1 MQADS
6 YVFNSSVEA
15 QDIEN
20 YFLNKKWVHL
30 QDEQNGSYSGGQ
42 ITFSTSSLSNSG
54 LYQNLSEA
62 VIDVPLVISL
72 TADDATSQLAG
83 TALQD
88 TFAVGLKNGINIFHS
103 IQVEYNNQ
111 TLVQLTPF
119 ANHYVNFRMLTKMSD
134 EDVKKWGDYI
144 NFHPD
149 HWQSHS
155 FFNEEPVAGVAPAT
169 TLGGKFN
176 YGFGSVNNRTKS
188 SSPSSANVASY
199 NAFLQSKGNEGLLE
213 RQVNTSYSPF
223 SSGTTPA
230 NDSFYLSNAVVAQE
244 GDAYCSR
251 DGNKQHWFCIA
262 HLRLKDIA
270 PVFEKMPL
278 QRGAFLRITMN
289 LNTSSQELR
298 VYNNSNANVALG
310 DKANSIAAS
319 VMRCTSSTLTNA
331 SSCVMINGDAW
342 EDKFA
347 LLGVGSHADAEG
359 VFTLSC
365 SVGRD
370 TINNV
375 SNPVFTTCRLNCPLY
390 QLDPSREQQYLSLSK
405 TKTINYTDIYN
416 YSVSVSCPG
425 GEGSFQALLTNGLAN
440 LDHIVIIPYVAASGN
455 NIGGTKA
462 ADGALTLGNPTAPYA
477 SPFTSEPSTSTPSI
491 FLRNFQIQVG
501 GANIFQN
508 NEIYAWE
515 NFAHELAEIDA
526 LNGGMADGL
535 TCGQISFK
543 DFQGDK
549 RYYVANL
556 ARRLPAED
564 GVAKSVSI
572 SGEVRC
578 PAAYGSVQLMCFI
591 AYRKSMA
598 IDVSTGQLLSD

>member
-30 QDEQNGSYSGGQ
+30 QDEQNGSYNGGQ

-62 VIDVPLVISL
+62 VIAVPLVISL
-72 TADDATSQLAG
+72 SADDAPAQLSG
-83 TALQD
+83 TDLQD
-88 TFAVGLKNGINIFHS
+88 SFAVGLKNGINIFHS
-103 IQVEYNNQ
+103 LQVEYNNQ

-134 EDVKKWGDYI
+134 EDVKKWGDFI
-144 NFHPD
+144 NMHPD
-149 HWQSHS
+149 NWESHS
-155 FFNEEPVAGVAPAT
+155 FMGEAPVAGVAAGT
-169 TLGGKFN
+169 DLGGKFN
-176 YGFGSVNNRTKS
+176 YGFGSVNNKTKYS
-188 SSPSSANVASY
+188 TISSATDLASY
-199 NAFLQSKGNEGLLE
+199 SAYLAKQGNDGLID
-213 RQVNTSYSPF
+213 RQKNTAYTPF
-223 SSGTTPA
+223 STGNNEA
-230 NDSFYLSNAVVAQE
+230 NADFYLSNQVVAQE
-244 GDAYCSR
+244 GGNYCAR
-251 DGNKQHWFCIA
+251 NGNNQYWFCIA

-289 LNTSSQELR
+289 LNTSSQELK
-298 VYNNSNANVALG
+298 VYHNATGNAGDTEPAVAG
-310 DKANSIAAS
+310 A
-319 VMRCTSSTLTNA
+319 VMRCTSSTLTN
-331 SSCVMINGDAW
+331 SSTAVMINGNGWAPKYD
-342 EDKFA
+342 
-347 LLGVGSHADAEG
+347 LIGRNSHANAEG
-359 VFTLSC
+359 TFTLSC
-365 SVGRD
+365 SIGRD

-375 SNPVFTTCRLNCPLY
+375 SNPVFTTSRLYCPLY

-405 TKTINYTDIYN
+405 TKAINYTDIYN
-416 YSVSVSCPG
+416 YSVSVACPG

-462 ADGALTLGNPTAPYA
+462 QNGALAAGNPTAPYA
-477 SPFTSEPSTSTPSI
+477 SPFASEPASTTPSI
-491 FLRNFQIQVG
+491 FLRNFNIQVG
-501 GANIFQN
+501 GANIFHN
-508 NEIYAWE
+508 NEVYNWE
-515 NFAHELAEIDA
+515 NFTHELAEIDA

-572 SGEVRC
+572 SGDVRC
-578 PAAYGSVQLMCFI
+578 PAAYGDVQLMCFI
-591 AYRKSMA
+591 AYRKSMT

>member
-30 QDEQNGSYSGGQ
+30 QDEQNGSYNGGQ

-62 VIDVPLVISL
+62 VIAVPLVISL
-72 TADDATSQLAG
+72 TADNATAKLSG
-83 TALQD
+83 TDLQD
-88 TFAVGLKNGINIFHS
+88 SFAVGLKNGINIFHS
-103 IQVEYNNQ
+103 LQVEYNNQ

-134 EDVKKWGDYI
+134 EDVRKWGDFI
-144 NFHPD
+144 NMHPD
-149 HWQSHS
+149 NWESHT
-155 FFNEEPVAGVAPAT
+155 FKGEMPVAGVAPAE
-169 TLGGKFN
+169 TLAGKFN
-176 YGFGSVNNRTKS
+176 YGFGSVNNKTKYS
-188 SSPSSANVASY
+188 NISSPADLASY
-199 NAFLQSKGNEGLLE
+199 NAYLSNQGNDGLID
-213 RQVNTSYSPF
+213 RQKNTAYTPF
-223 SSGTTPA
+223 STGVTTA
-230 NDSFYLSNAVVAQE
+230 NENFYLSNQVVAQE
-244 GDAYCSR
+244 GGSYMAR
-251 DGNKQHWFCIA
+251 DGDKQYWFCIA

-298 VYNNSNANVALG
+298 VYHNASQNAATE
-310 DKANSIAAS
+310 ANAVAAS
-319 VMRCTSSTLTNA
+319 TIRCTSSTLTN
-331 SSCVMINGDAW
+331 SSTAVMINGDGWAG
-342 EDKFA
+342 KYN
-347 LLGVGSHADAEG
+347 LIGQNSHADAEG
-359 VFTLSC
+359 IFTLSC

-375 SNPVFTTCRLNCPLY
+375 SNPVFTTSRLYCPLY

-405 TKTINYTDIYN
+405 TKAINYTDIYN
-416 YSVSVSCPG
+416 YSVSVSCAG

-440 LDHIVIIPYVAASGN
+440 LDHIVIVPYVAASGN

-462 ADGALTLGNPTAPYA
+462 ANGALVAGNPTAPYA
-477 SPFTSEPSTSTPSI
+477 SPFTSEPSTTTPSI
-491 FLRNFQIQVG
+491 FLRNFNIQVG
-501 GANIFQN
+501 GANVFHN
-508 NEIYAWE
+508 NEVYNWE
-515 NFAHELAEIDA
+515 NFTHELAEIDA

-572 SGEVRC
+572 SGDIRC
-578 PAAYGSVQLMCFI
+578 PASYGNVQLMCFI
-591 AYRKSMA
+591 AYRKAMA